1 MNFNILLFTITGF
14 LITNVKCYSFLLT
27 KMFSSKQELPANTLL
42 NYPKLTYNELT
53 EQDKYD
59 LQWYVVGKS
68 SDFVKNKPY
77 KARIWNK
84 NYVVWKYNDGNYSAL
99 DDVCS
104 HKGASLSA
112 GKIVNNNVMCP
123 YHGYEFNCNGTLT
136 HVPGICF
143 HPSPVYDLPKYDI
156 VDKNGWVYINTMKQ
170 PRGVNVTELEEQIF
184 VEPEIA
190 QNCSL
195 VHLDM
200 EYNCYSRVL
209 SENSLDIMHIAFVHT
224 FGNAKRP
231 NPTKEEPPKLV
242 GKHHY
247 KSRYFYEAGEDSI
260 ARKVFGVKD
269 LVIENEFI
277 LPHTTVARVIF
288 GDFVSTVITF
298 ALPIGENKSKLFV
311 KTYRNFWQN
320 NFGDMVTKNT
330 MYNTMLQDKAVVE
343 NIDSRFMD
351 GKFNM
356 RFDKLQNTYKSF
368 YKKFVHSFSGDGN
381 NIFSNENNSLNKPII
396 EEVSDNERPSSNEV

>member
-1 MNFNILLFTITGF
+1 MNFSIVLFIISGF
-14 LITNVKCYSFLLT
+14 LITNIKCYSYLLT
-27 KMFSSKQELPANTLL
+27 KMFSSKNVLPANTLL

-53 EQDKYD
+53 EQDRYD

-84 NYVVWKYNDGNYSAL
+84 NYVVWKNNDGNYTAL

-112 GKIVNNNVMCP
+112 GKVVNDNIMCP

-156 VDKNGWVYINTMKQ
+156 VDKNGWVYINTMTQ
-170 PRGVNVTELEEQIF
+170 LRGDNVTEFEEQIF

-190 QNCSL
+190 KNYSV
-195 VHLDM
+195 VHLNM
-200 EYNCYSRVL
+200 NYNCYSRVL

-231 NPTKEEPPKLV
+231 NPSKEEPPKLV

-247 KSRYFYEAGEDSI
+247 KSRYYYEAGQDSM
-260 ARKVFGVKD
+260 ARKIFGAKD

-288 GDFVSTVITF
+288 GDYVSTVITF

-320 NFGDMVTKNT
+320 NFGNMITKNT
-330 MYNTMLQDKAVVE
+330 MYNTMLQDKVVVE

-356 RFDKLQNTYKSF
+356 KFDKLQNTYKSF
-368 YKKFVHSFSGDGN
+368 YKKFIHSY
-381 NIFSNENNSLNKPII
+381 SNDEENTITKQTTIDNLHD
-396 EEVSDNERPSSNEV
+396 EEPSSNE

>member
-1 MNFNILLFTITGF
+1 MNFRTILITVLGVV
-14 LITNVKCYSFLLT
+14 ITNVSGYSYLLS
-27 KMFSSKQELPANTLL
+27 KMFSSKNELPANTLL

-68 SDFVKNKPY
+68 SSFLKNKPY

-84 NYVVWKYNDGNYSAL
+84 NYVIWKNSDGLYTAL

-112 GKIVNNNVMCP
+112 GKITNNNVMCP
-123 YHGYEFNCNGTLT
+123 YHGYEFNSNGTLT

-143 HPSPVYDLPKYDI
+143 QSSPVYDLPKYDI
-156 VDKNGWVYINTMKQ
+156 IDKNGWIYVNTMQ
-170 PRGVNVTELEEQIF
+170 RQSNYSDLLTTLEEEIF

-190 QNCSL
+190 QNCSV

-200 EYNCYSRVL
+200 DYNCYSRVL

-231 NPTKEEPPKLV
+231 NPLKEEPPKLV

-247 KSRYFYEAGEDSI
+247 KSRYFYEAGEDSM
-260 ARKVFGVKD
+260 ARKIFGAKD
-269 LVIENEFI
+269 LIIENEFI

-288 GDFVSTVITF
+288 GDYVSTVITF

-320 NFGDMVTKNT
+320 NVGDIITKNT
-330 MYNTMLQDKAVVE
+330 MHNTMIQDKLVVE

-368 YKKFVHSFSGDGN
+368 YKKFIHSFSG
-381 NIFSNENNSLNKPII
+381 NEYDEK
-396 EEVSDNERPSSNEV
+396 

>member
-1 MNFNILLFTITGF
+1 MNFNIAVITIAGF
-14 LITNVKCYSFLLT
+14 LITNVNCYAYLLS
-27 KMFSSKQELPANTLL
+27 KMFSSKNELPANTLL

-68 SDFVKNKPY
+68 IDFFRNKPY

-84 NYVVWKYNDGNYSAL
+84 NYVIWKNSDGDYTVL

-112 GKIVNNNVMCP
+112 GKIINNSVMCP
-123 YHGYEFNCNGTLT
+123 YHGYEFNSNGSLT

-143 HPSPVYDLPKYDI
+143 QSSPVYDLPKYDI
-156 VDKNGWVYINTMKQ
+156 IDKNGWIYVNTMGKQ
-170 PRGVNVTELEEQIF
+170 SNSSLSNNFEENIY

-190 QNCSL
+190 QNCSVVEL
-195 VHLDM
+195 EMD
-200 EYNCYSRVL
+200 YNCYSRVL

-231 NPTKEEPPKLV
+231 NPSKEEPPTIV

-247 KSRYFYEAGEDSI
+247 KSVYYYEAGKDSM
-260 ARKVFGVKD
+260 ARKVFGAKD

-288 GDFVSTVITF
+288 GEYISTVITF

-320 NFGDMVTKNT
+320 NVGDIITKNT
-330 MYNTMLQDKAVVE
+330 MYNTMLQDKLVVE

-356 RFDKLQNTYKSF
+356 KFDKLQNTYKSF
-368 YKKFVHSFSGDGN
+368 YKKFIHSFS
-381 NIFSNENNSLNKPII
+381 K
-396 EEVSDNERPSSNEV
+396 SDVDDK